1 MAQDLVTNIRLDD
14 KQFRSIIEK
23 VKSEVGDTSSQF
35 TAASGNI
42 KKELKSIQGEL
53 ANMLLN
59 GVDPSTQKFQ
69 ELAAR
74 AGSIKDAMGDARSV
88 VSDFSNDVRGLA
100 GVTNL
105 ATTGISVF
113 QTFAGSLA
121 MFGVE
126 SDQAQETLQ
135 KLAGAMSLLSG
146 ITQLQNTFMDQST
159 ATYRAYHALLR
170 LVGVEQS
177 NNSATVTANTVA
189 VKANEVGREA
199 NSTALQA
206 STGAIQ
212 GNTGAL
218 TASTTSTVANTT
230 ATTASATATTGL
242 SVAQKVA
249 AVSSKALKIALA
261 SIGIGLVI
269 SLVASLVAHWEDIVG
284 WFKRTFPELNKLGG
298 AFNKLKQV
306 VYGVG
311 NAVLQYIVTP
321 FRIAGSVIKDLING
335 NYEGLVQNAMNAWK
349 KGADFAKNYQVGAS
363 REAAN
368 QKVKAAE
375 EANKKI
381 LADEEG
387 TYKRQTARYGQSAKR
402 DIKYYSNKLKHL
414 KKGTKEY
421 EQAELALLSA
431 QHQREEEKKAAGR
444 KAAAART
451 KASKKAAADAAK
463 LAKKQ
468 AADAKKAAEEA
479 KRKAEKVADDQ
490 KTVKQTLETE
500 TVTNNK
506 GSRKAEEEQLRSA
519 YESDKSNNVINT
531 QAALNNQLKIIGDY
545 YTKVES
551 FRQADYADAVAAE
564 SKKYD
569 ALLEKAHGN
578 KELITQ
584 IEEQKQAALANLQA
598 EYNNKYN
605 ELLDQRAKD
614 EKEASDKLLQP
625 YIDKAEQLGQA
636 LGRSLNLKGLDFSA
650 LTTLTG
656 ELQKSVDSLKELQ
669 KVKDSLSGFESS
681 GINQM
686 ISDVIKLKDVL
697 GSDQADAAQ
706 KLGASLA
713 FVGETMQQLGAQSE
727 AAKAGMVLAAI
738 GQIILGFSTASA
750 QAAEQGPWVWIAA
763 TIAGLAVMTST
774 IAQLQSFSQGGI
786 FQGSSTVGDHNLARV
801 NAGEMILTKTQQGNL
816 FRILDNNTAG
826 LGGGVGVSSVRIK
839 GSDLYLALSNYSKV
853 QSKTGRH
860 IL

>member
-218 TASTTSTVANTT
+218 TASTTTTVANTT

-269 SLVASLVAHWEDIVG
+269 SLVASLVAHWEEIVG

-311 NAVLQYIVTP
+311 NALLQYIVTP
-321 FRIAGSVIKDLING
+321 FRIAASVIKDLING
-335 NYEGLVQNAMNAWK
+335 NYEGLVQNAVNAWK

-381 LADEEG
+381 LAAEED
-387 TYKRQTARYGQSAKR
+387 TYKKQTARYGQSAKR
-402 DIKYYSNKLKHL
+402 DIKYYSNKLKLL

-421 EQAELALLSA
+421 EEAELALMSA
-431 QHQREEEKKAAGR
+431 QHRQDEERAAAGR
-444 KAAAART
+444 KSAAART
-451 KASKKAAADAAK
+451 KASKKAAAEAAK

-468 AADAKKAAEEA
+468 AADAKKAAEKA
-479 KRKAEKVADDQ
+479 KREQEKIADDQ

-506 GSRKAEEEQLRSA
+506 GSRKVEEDQLKSA
-519 YESDKSNNVINT
+519 YNSDKGNEINT
-531 QAALNNQLKIIGDY
+531 QAALDNQYKIIGNY
-545 YTKVES
+545 YEGLEK
-551 FRQADYADAVAAE
+551 FRQKDYADAVAAE
-564 SKKYD
+564 TKKYD
-569 ALLEKAHGN
+569 ALTEKAHGN

-584 IEEQKQAALANLQA
+584 IEEQKQAALANIQA

-605 ELLDQRAKD
+605 ELQDQRAKD

-650 LTTLTG
+650 LKTLTG
-656 ELQKSVDSLKELQ
+656 ELQKSVDSMKELQ

-786 FQGSSTVGDHNLARV
+786 YQGSSTVGDHNLARV

-816 FRILDNNTAG
+816 FRMLDNNTAG

>member
-14 KQFRSIIEK
+14 KQFKSIIEK

-170 LVGVEQS
+170 LIGVEQS
-177 NNSATVTANTVA
+177 NNTATTTANTVA

-199 NSTALQA
+199 NSAALQA

-284 WFKRTFPELNKLGG
+284 WFKRTFPELNQLGG

-311 NAVLQYIVTP
+311 NAVLQFIVTP

-381 LADEEG
+381 LASEES
-387 TYKRQTARYGQSAKR
+387 TYKKQTARYGQSAKR
-402 DIKYYSNKLKHL
+402 DIKYYSNRLKHL

-421 EQAELALLSA
+421 EEAELALMSA
-431 QHQREEEKKAAGR
+431 QHRQDEER
-444 KAAAART
+444 AAART
-451 KASKKAAADAAK
+451 NASKKAAAEAAK

-468 AADAKKAAEEA
+468 AADAKKAAEKA
-479 KRKAEKVADDQ
+479 KREQEKIADDQ

-506 GSRKAEEEQLRSA
+506 GSRKVEEDQLKSA
-519 YESDKSNNVINT
+519 YNSDKGNEINT
-531 QAALNNQLKIIGDY
+531 QAALDNQYKIIGNY
-545 YTKVES
+545 YEGLEK
-551 FRQADYADAVAAE
+551 FRQKDYADAVAAE
-564 SKKYD
+564 TKKYD
-569 ALLEKAHGN
+569 TLLEKAHGN

-584 IEEQKQAALANLQA
+584 IEEQKQAALANIQA

-605 ELLDQRAKD
+605 ELQDQRAKD

-650 LTTLTG
+650 LKTLTG
-656 ELQKSVDSLKELQ
+656 ELQKSVDSMKELQ

-713 FVGETMQQLGAQSE
+713 FVGESMQQLGAQSE

-763 TIAGLAVMTST
+763 TLSGLVVLTST

-786 FQGSSTVGDHNLARV
+786 YQGSSTVGDHNLARV

-816 FRILDNNTAG
+816 FRMLDNNTAG
-826 LGGGVGVSSVRIK
+826 LGGGVGVSSVRVK
-839 GSDLYLALSNYSKV
+839 GSDIYLALSNYSKV

>member
-1 MAQDLVTNIRLDD
+1 MAQDLVTRIRLDD
-14 KQFRSIIEK
+14 KQFKSIIDK
-23 VKSEVGDTSSQF
+23 VKNEVGNTSSQF

-42 KKELKSIQGEL
+42 KKELKGIQGEL

-74 AGSIKDAMGDARSV
+74 AGSIKDAMGDAKAV
-88 VSDFSNDVRGLA
+88 VGQFANDTRGLTAALDVA
-100 GVTNL
+100 G
-105 ATTGISVF
+105 TGIGIF
-113 QTFAGSLA
+113 QTVAGSMA

-126 SDQAQETLQ
+126 SEEAQQTLK
-135 KLAGAMSLLSG
+135 KLAGAMSALNV
-146 ITQLQNTFMDQST
+146 ITLLQNTFLDQSSG
-159 ATYRAYHALLR
+159 TYRAYHALLR

-177 NNSATVTANTVA
+177 NNTATITTNTAA
-189 VKANEVGREA
+189 VKANEVSKET
-199 NSTALQA
+199 NSTAIQA

-335 NYEGLVQNAMNAWK
+335 NYEGLVQNAVNAWK

-363 REAAN
+363 REAAS

-381 LADEEG
+381 LAADEEA
-387 TYKRQTARYGQSAKR
+387 YKRQTARYGQSTKR
-402 DIKYYSNKLKHL
+402 DIAYYTNRLKLA

-421 EQAELALLSA
+421 EEAELALLSA
-431 QHQREEEKKAAGR
+431 QHRRDEERAAAGR

-468 AADAKKAAEEA
+468 AADAKKAAEKA
-479 KRKAEKVADDQ
+479 KREQEKVADDQ

-506 GSRKAEEEQLRSA
+506 GSRKVEEDQLKSA
-519 YESDKSNNVINT
+519 YSSDKNNEINT
-531 QAALNNQLKIIGDY
+531 QAALDNQYKIIGNY
-545 YTKVES
+545 YEGLEK
-551 FRQADYADAVAAE
+551 FRQKDYADAVAAE
-564 SKKYD
+564 TKKYD
-569 ALLEKAHGN
+569 ALIEKAHGN

-584 IEEQKQAALANLQA
+584 IEEQKQAALANIQA

-605 ELLDQRAKD
+605 ELQDQRAKD

-625 YIDKAEQLGQA
+625 YIDKAEQLEQA

-650 LTTLTG
+650 LKTLTG
-656 ELQKSVDSLKELQ
+656 ELQKSVDSMKELQ

-686 ISDVIKLKDVL
+686 ISDVVKLKDIL

-786 FQGSSTVGDHNLARV
+786 YQGSSTVGDHNLARV

-816 FRILDNNTAG
+816 FRMLDNNTAG

>member
-199 NSTALQA
+199 NSTAIQT

-269 SLVASLVAHWEDIVG
+269 SLVASLVAHWEEIVG

-335 NYEGLVQNAMNAWK
+335 NYEGLVQNAVNAWK
-349 KGADFAKNYQVGAS
+349 KGAEFAKNYQVGAS

-381 LADEEG
+381 LASEES
-387 TYKRQTARYGQSAKR
+387 TYKKQTARYGQSAKR
-402 DIKYYSNKLKHL
+402 DIKYYSNRLKHL

-421 EQAELALLSA
+421 EEAELALMSA
-431 QHQREEEKKAAGR
+431 QHQREEENKAAGR
-444 KAAAART
+444 KAAAERT
-451 KASKKAAADAAK
+451 KASKKAAADGAK

-468 AADAKKAAEEA
+468 AAEAKKAAEKA
-479 KRKAEKVADDQ
+479 KREQEKIADDQ

-506 GSRKAEEEQLRSA
+506 GSRKIEEDQLKSA
-519 YESDKSNNVINT
+519 YSSDKNNEINT
-531 QAALNNQLKIIGDY
+531 QAALDNQYKIIGNY
-545 YTKVES
+545 YEGLEK
-551 FRQADYADAVAAE
+551 FRQKDYADAVAAE
-564 SKKYD
+564 TKKYD
-569 ALLEKAHGN
+569 ALTEKAHGN

-605 ELLDQRAKD
+605 ELQDQRAKD
-614 EKEASDKLLQP
+614 EREASDKLLQP

-650 LTTLTG
+650 LKTLTG
-656 ELQKSVDSLKELQ
+656 ELQKSVDSMKELQ

-750 QAAEQGPWVWIAA
+750 QAAEQGPWAWIAA
-763 TIAGLAVMTST
+763 TISGLAVMAST

-786 FQGSSTVGDHNLARV
+786 YQGSSTVGDHNLARV

-816 FRILDNNTAG
+816 FRMLDNNTAG
-826 LGGGVGVSSVRIK
+826 LGGGVGVSSVRVK

>member
-14 KQFRSIIEK
+14 KQFKSIIEK

-170 LVGVEQS
+170 IVGVEQS

-242 SVAQKVA
+242 SLAQKVA

-269 SLVASLVAHWEDIVG
+269 SLVASLVAHWEEIVG
-284 WFKRTFPELNKLGG
+284 WFKRTFPELNKLGS

-321 FRIAGSVIKDLING
+321 FRIAASVIKDLING

-381 LADEEG
+381 LAAEEN
-387 TYKRQTARYGQSAKR
+387 TYKKQTARYGQSAKR

-421 EQAELALLSA
+421 EEAELALMSA
-431 QHQREEEKKAAGR
+431 QHRQDEERAAE
-444 KAAAART
+444 RT
-451 KASKKAAADAAK
+451 KAGKKAAAEAAK
-463 LAKKQ
+463 LAKRQ
-468 AADAKKAAEEA
+468 AAEAKKAAEKA
-479 KRKAEKVADDQ
+479 KRELEKIADDQ

-506 GSRKAEEEQLRSA
+506 GSRKVEEDQLKSA
-519 YESDKSNNVINT
+519 YESDKGNEINT
-531 QAALNNQLKIIGDY
+531 QAALDNQYKIIGNY
-545 YTKVES
+545 YEGLEK
-551 FRQADYADAVAAE
+551 FRQKDYADAVAAE
-564 SKKYD
+564 TKKYD
-569 ALLEKAHGN
+569 ALTEKAHGN

-584 IEEQKQAALANLQA
+584 IEEQKQAALANIQA

-650 LTTLTG
+650 LKTLTG
-656 ELQKSVDSLKELQ
+656 ELQKSVDSMKELQ

-786 FQGSSTVGDHNLARV
+786 YQGSSTVGDHNLARV

-816 FRILDNNTAG
+816 FRMLDNNTAG

>member
-170 LVGVEQS
+170 LIGVEQS
-177 NNSATVTANTVA
+177 NNTATTTANTVA

-199 NSTALQA
+199 NSAALQA

-363 REAAN
+363 REAAS

-381 LADEEG
+381 LAADEEA
-387 TYKRQTARYGQSAKR
+387 YKRQTARYGQSTKR
-402 DIKYYSNKLKHL
+402 DIAYYTNRLKLA

-421 EQAELALLSA
+421 EEAELALLSA

-444 KAAAART
+444 KAAAERT
-451 KASKKAAADAAK
+451 KASKKAAAEAAK

-468 AADAKKAAEEA
+468 AADAKKAAEKA
-479 KRKAEKVADDQ
+479 KREQEKIADDQ

-506 GSRKAEEEQLRSA
+506 GSRKIEEDQLKSA
-519 YESDKSNNVINT
+519 YSSDKNNEINT
-531 QAALNNQLKIIGDY
+531 QAALDNQYKIIGNY
-545 YTKVES
+545 YEGLEK
-551 FRQADYADAVAAE
+551 FRQKDYADAVAAE
-564 SKKYD
+564 TKKYD
-569 ALLEKAHGN
+569 ALIEKAHGN

-584 IEEQKQAALANLQA
+584 IEEQKQAALANIQA

-656 ELQKSVDSLKELQ
+656 ELQKSVDSMKELQ

-713 FVGETMQQLGAQSE
+713 FVGESMQQLGAQSE

-786 FQGSSTVGDHNLARV
+786 YQGSSTVGDHNLARV

-816 FRILDNNTAG
+816 FRMLDNNTAG
-826 LGGGVGVSSVRIK
+826 LGGGVGVSSVRVK
-839 GSDLYLALSNYSKV
+839 GSDIYLALSNYSKV

>member
-59 GVDPSTQKFQ
+59 GVDPSTQRFQ

-121 MFGVE
+121 MFGIE

-159 ATYRAYHALLR
+159 ATYRAYHSLLR

-177 NNSATVTANTVA
+177 NNSATTTANTVA

-199 NSTALQA
+199 NSAALQA
-206 STGAIQ
+206 STGALQ

-284 WFKRTFPELNKLGG
+284 WFKRTFPELNQLGG

-311 NAVLQYIVTP
+311 NAVLQFIITP

-375 EANKKI
+375 GANKKI
-381 LADEEG
+381 LASEES
-387 TYKRQTARYGQSAKR
+387 TYKKLTARYGQSSNR
-402 DIKYYSNKLKHL
+402 DIKYYSNRLKHL

-421 EQAELALLSA
+421 EEAELALMSA
-431 QHQREEEKKAAGR
+431 QHRQDEERAAAGR
-444 KAAAART
+444 KSAAART
-451 KASKKAAADAAK
+451 KASKKTAAGAAK

-468 AADAKKAAEEA
+468 AAETKKAAEKA
-479 KRKAEKVADDQ
+479 KREQEKIADDQ

-506 GSRKAEEEQLRSA
+506 GSRKIEEDQLKSA
-519 YESDKSNNVINT
+519 YSSDKNNEINT
-531 QAALNNQLKIIGDY
+531 QAALDNQYKIIGNY
-545 YTKVES
+545 YEGLEK
-551 FRQADYADAVAAE
+551 FRQKDYADAVAAE
-564 SKKYD
+564 TKKYD
-569 ALLEKAHGN
+569 TLLEKAHGN

-584 IEEQKQAALANLQA
+584 IEEQKQAALANIQA

-605 ELLDQRAKD
+605 ELQDQRAKD
-614 EKEASDKLLQP
+614 EKEVSDKLLQP
-625 YIDKAEQLGQA
+625 YIDNAEQLGQA

-650 LTTLTG
+650 LKTLTG
-656 ELQKSVDSLKELQ
+656 ELQKSVDSMKELQ

-727 AAKAGMVLAAI
+727 VAKAGLILQAI
-738 GQIILGFSTASA
+738 GQIVLGFATAST
-750 QAAEQGPWVWIAA
+750 QDSKLGVWGWIAA
-763 TIAGLAVMTST
+763 ITAGTATMLATIS
-774 IAQLQSFSQGGI
+774 QLQSFSQGGI
-786 FQGSSTVGDHNLARV
+786 FQSNSTVGDKNLAAV
-801 NAGEMILTKTQQGNL
+801 NGGEMILTRVQQANL
-816 FRILDNNTAG
+816 FRLLDNNTAG
-826 LGGGVGVSSVRIK
+826 LGGGVGVSSVRVK

>member
-14 KQFRSIIEK
+14 KQFKSIIEK

-335 NYEGLVQNAMNAWK
+335 NYEGLVQNAVNAWK
-349 KGADFAKNYQVGAS
+349 KGTDFAKNYQVGAS

-381 LADEEG
+381 LASEES
-387 TYKRQTARYGQSAKR
+387 TYKKQTARYGQSAKR
-402 DIKYYSNKLKHL
+402 DIKYYSNRLKHL

-421 EQAELALLSA
+421 EEAELALMSA

-444 KAAAART
+444 KAAAERT

-468 AADAKKAAEEA
+468 AADAKKAAEKA
-479 KRKAEKVADDQ
+479 KREQEKIADDQ

-506 GSRKAEEEQLRSA
+506 GSRKIEEDQLKSA
-519 YESDKSNNVINT
+519 YSSDKNNEINT
-531 QAALNNQLKIIGDY
+531 QAALDNQYKIIGNY
-545 YTKVES
+545 YEGLEK
-551 FRQADYADAVAAE
+551 FRQKDYADAVAADT
-564 SKKYD
+564 KKYD
-569 ALLEKAHGN
+569 TLLEKAHGN

-584 IEEQKQAALANLQA
+584 IEEQKQAALANIQA

-605 ELLDQRAKD
+605 ELQDQRAKD

-656 ELQKSVDSLKELQ
+656 ELQKSVDSMKELQ

-786 FQGSSTVGDHNLARV
+786 YQGSSTVGDHNLARV

-816 FRILDNNTAG
+816 FRMLDNNTAG

>member
-14 KQFRSIIEK
+14 KQFKSIIEK

-218 TASTTSTVANTT
+218 TASTTTTVANTT

-242 SVAQKVA
+242 SLAQKVA

-269 SLVASLVAHWEDIVG
+269 SLVASLVAHWEEIVG

-349 KGADFAKNYQVGAS
+349 KGTDFAKNYQVGAS

-381 LADEEG
+381 LASEES
-387 TYKRQTARYGQSAKR
+387 THKKLTARYGQSSNR
-402 DIKYYSNKLKHL
+402 DIKYYSNRLKHL

-421 EQAELALLSA
+421 EEAELALMSA
-431 QHQREEEKKAAGR
+431 QHRQDEERAAAGR
-444 KAAAART
+444 KSAAART
-451 KASKKAAADAAK
+451 KASKKTAAGAAK

-468 AADAKKAAEEA
+468 AAETKKAAEKA
-479 KRKAEKVADDQ
+479 KREQEKIADDQ

-506 GSRKAEEEQLRSA
+506 GSRKIEEDQLKSA
-519 YESDKSNNVINT
+519 YSSDKNNEINT
-531 QAALNNQLKIIGDY
+531 QAALDNQYKIIGNY
-545 YTKVES
+545 YEGLEK
-551 FRQADYADAVAAE
+551 FRQKDYADAVAAE
-564 SKKYD
+564 TKKYD
-569 ALLEKAHGN
+569 ALTEKAHGN

-584 IEEQKQAALANLQA
+584 IEEQKQAALANIQA

-605 ELLDQRAKD
+605 ELQDQRAKD

-650 LTTLTG
+650 LKTLTG
-656 ELQKSVDSLKELQ
+656 ELQKSVDSMKELQ

-750 QAAEQGPWVWIAA
+750 QASSQGPWVWIAA

-786 FQGSSTVGDHNLARV
+786 YQGSSTVGDHNLARV

-816 FRILDNNTAG
+816 FRMLDNNTAG

>member
-14 KQFRSIIEK
+14 KQFKSIIDK

-199 NSTALQA
+199 NSAALQA

-284 WFKRTFPELNKLGG
+284 WFKRTFPELNQLGG

-311 NAVLQYIVTP
+311 NAVLQFIVTP

-381 LADEEG
+381 LASEES
-387 TYKRQTARYGQSAKR
+387 TYKKQTARYGQSAKR

-421 EQAELALLSA
+421 EEAELALMSA
-431 QHQREEEKKAAGR
+431 QHRQDEERAAAGR
-444 KAAAART
+444 KAAAERT
-451 KASKKAAADAAK
+451 KASKKAAADGAK

-468 AADAKKAAEEA
+468 AAEAKKAAEKA
-479 KRKAEKVADDQ
+479 KREQEKIASDQ

-500 TVTNNK
+500 TISNNK
-506 GSRKAEEEQLRSA
+506 GSRKVEEDQLKSA
-519 YESDKSNNVINT
+519 YNSDKGNEINT
-531 QAALNNQLKIIGDY
+531 QAALDNQYKIIGNY
-545 YTKVES
+545 YEGLEK
-551 FRQADYADAVAAE
+551 FRQKDYADAVAAE
-564 SKKYD
+564 TKKYD
-569 ALLEKAHGN
+569 ALIEKAHGN

-584 IEEQKQAALANLQA
+584 IEEQKQAALANIQA

-650 LTTLTG
+650 LKTLTG
-656 ELQKSVDSLKELQ
+656 ELQKSVDSMKELQ

-786 FQGSSTVGDHNLARV
+786 YQGSSTVGDHNLARV

-816 FRILDNNTAG
+816 FRMLDNNTAG

>member
-14 KQFRSIIEK
+14 KQFKSIIEK

-100 GVTNL
+100 GVTNI

-177 NNSATVTANTVA
+177 NNSATTTANTVA

-335 NYEGLVQNAMNAWK
+335 NYEGLVQNAVNAWK

-381 LADEEG
+381 LADEES
-387 TYKRQTARYGQSAKR
+387 TYKKQTARYGQSAKR

-421 EQAELALLSA
+421 EEAELALMSA

-444 KAAAART
+444 KAAAERT
-451 KASKKAAADAAK
+451 KAGKKAAADAAK

-468 AADAKKAAEEA
+468 AADAKKAAEKA
-479 KRKAEKVADDQ
+479 KREQEKIADDQ

-506 GSRKAEEEQLRSA
+506 GSRKVEEDQLKSA
-519 YESDKSNNVINT
+519 YSSDKSNEINT
-531 QAALNNQLKIIGDY
+531 QAALDNQYKIIGNY
-545 YTKVES
+545 YEGLEK
-551 FRQADYADAVAAE
+551 FRQKDYADAVAAE
-564 SKKYD
+564 TKKYD

-584 IEEQKQAALANLQA
+584 IEKQKQAALANIQA

-605 ELLDQRAKD
+605 ELQDQRAKD

-650 LTTLTG
+650 LKTLTG
-656 ELQKSVDSLKELQ
+656 ELQKSVDSMKELQ

-713 FVGETMQQLGAQSE
+713 FVGESMQQLGAQSE

-738 GQIILGFSTASA
+738 GQMILGFSTASA

-786 FQGSSTVGDHNLARV
+786 YQGSSTVGDHNLARV
-801 NAGEMILTKTQQGNL
+801 NAGELILTKTQQGNL
-816 FRILDNNTAG
+816 FRMLDNNTAG

>member
-177 NNSATVTANTVA
+177 NNSATTTANTVA

-284 WFKRTFPELNKLGG
+284 WFKRTFPELNQLGG

-311 NAVLQYIVTP
+311 NAVLQFIVTP

-335 NYEGLVQNAMNAWK
+335 NYEGLVQNAVNAWK
-349 KGADFAKNYQVGAS
+349 KGTDFAKNYQVGAS

-381 LADEEG
+381 LASEES

-421 EQAELALLSA
+421 EEAELALMSA

-444 KAAAART
+444 KAAAERT
-451 KASKKAAADAAK
+451 KAGKKAAADAAK

-468 AADAKKAAEEA
+468 AAEAKKAAEKA
-479 KRKAEKVADDQ
+479 KREQEKIADDQ

-506 GSRKAEEEQLRSA
+506 GSRKVEEDQLKSA
-519 YESDKSNNVINT
+519 YSSDKNNEINT
-531 QAALNNQLKIIGDY
+531 QAALDNQYKIIGNY
-545 YTKVES
+545 YEGLEK
-551 FRQADYADAVAAE
+551 FRQKDYADAVAAE
-564 SKKYD
+564 TKKYD
-569 ALLEKAHGN
+569 ALTEKAHGN

-584 IEEQKQAALANLQA
+584 IEEQKQAALANIQA

-605 ELLDQRAKD
+605 ELQDQRAKD

-650 LTTLTG
+650 LKTLTG
-656 ELQKSVDSLKELQ
+656 ELQKSVDSMKELQ

-727 AAKAGMVLAAI
+727 VAKAGLILQAI
-738 GQIILGFSTASA
+738 GQIVLGFATAST
-750 QAAEQGPWVWIAA
+750 QDSKLGIWGWIAA
-763 TIAGLAVMTST
+763 ITVGTATMLATIS
-774 IAQLQSFSQGGI
+774 QLQSFSQGGI
-786 FQGSSTVGDHNLARV
+786 FQSNSTVGDKNLAAV
-801 NAGEMILTKTQQGNL
+801 NGGEMILTRVQQANL
-816 FRILDNNTAG
+816 FRLLDNNTAG
-826 LGGGVGVSSVRIK
+826 LGGGVGVSSVRVK

>member
-14 KQFRSIIEK
+14 KQFKSIIEK

-199 NSTALQA
+199 NSAALQA

-381 LADEEG
+381 LADEES

-421 EQAELALLSA
+421 EEAELALMSA

-444 KAAAART
+444 KAAAERT
-451 KASKKAAADAAK
+451 KAGKKAAADAAK

-468 AADAKKAAEEA
+468 AAEAKKAAEKA
-479 KRKAEKVADDQ
+479 KREQEKIADDQ

-506 GSRKAEEEQLRSA
+506 GSRKVEEDQLKSA
-519 YESDKSNNVINT
+519 YSSDKNNEINT
-531 QAALNNQLKIIGDY
+531 QAALDNQYKIIGNY
-545 YTKVES
+545 YEGLEK
-551 FRQADYADAVAAE
+551 FRQKDYADAVAAE
-564 SKKYD
+564 TKKYD
-569 ALLEKAHGN
+569 ALTEKAHGN

-584 IEEQKQAALANLQA
+584 IEEQKQAALANIQA

-605 ELLDQRAKD
+605 ELQDQRAKD

-650 LTTLTG
+650 LKTLTG
-656 ELQKSVDSLKELQ
+656 ELQKSVDSMKELQ

-786 FQGSSTVGDHNLARV
+786 VGGSSFTGDSQICRV
-801 NAGEMILTKTQQGNL
+801 NSGEFVMTKTQQGNL
-816 FRILDNNTAG
+816 FRLLDNNTAG

>member
-1 MAQDLVTNIRLDD
+1 MAQDLVSRIRLDD
-14 KQFRSIIEK
+14 KQFKSIIDK

-218 TASTTSTVANTT
+218 TASTTTTVANTT

-242 SVAQKVA
+242 SLAQKVA

-269 SLVASLVAHWEDIVG
+269 SLVASLVAHWEEIVG

-321 FRIAGSVIKDLING
+321 FRIAASVIKDLING
-335 NYEGLVQNAMNAWK
+335 NYEGLVQNAVNAWK

-381 LADEEG
+381 LAAEED
-387 TYKRQTARYGQSAKR
+387 TYKKLTARYGQSANR

-421 EQAELALLSA
+421 EEAELALMSA
-431 QHQREEEKKAAGR
+431 QHRQDEERAAAGR
-444 KAAAART
+444 KSAAERTKAGKKAAAERT
-451 KASKKAAADAAK
+451 KASKKAA
-463 LAKKQ
+463 
-468 AADAKKAAEEA
+468 EEA
-479 KRKAEKVADDQ
+479 KREQEKIADDQ

-506 GSRKAEEEQLRSA
+506 GSRKIEEDQLKSA
-519 YESDKSNNVINT
+519 YSSDKNNEINT
-531 QAALNNQLKIIGDY
+531 QAALDNQYKIIGNY
-545 YTKVES
+545 YEGLEK
-551 FRQADYADAVAAE
+551 FRQKDYADAVAAE
-564 SKKYD
+564 TKKYD
-569 ALLEKAHGN
+569 TLLEKAHGN

-584 IEEQKQAALANLQA
+584 IEEQKQAALANIQA

-605 ELLDQRAKD
+605 ELQDQRAKD
-614 EKEASDKLLQP
+614 KKEASDKLLQP

-656 ELQKSVDSLKELQ
+656 ELQKSVDSMKELQ

-738 GQIILGFSTASA
+738 GQMILGFSTASA

-816 FRILDNNTAG
+816 FRMLDSNTAG

>member
-159 ATYRAYHALLR
+159 ATYRAWHALLR

-242 SVAQKVA
+242 SLAQKVA

-311 NAVLQYIVTP
+311 NAVLQFIITP

-335 NYEGLVQNAMNAWK
+335 NFEGLVQNAVNAWK
-349 KGADFAKNYQVGAS
+349 KGTDFAKNYQVGAS

-381 LADEEG
+381 LASEES
-387 TYKRQTARYGQSAKR
+387 TYKKQTARYGQSAKR

-421 EQAELALLSA
+421 EEAELALMSA
-431 QHQREEEKKAAGR
+431 QHRQDEERAAAGR
-444 KAAAART
+444 KAAAEKT
-451 KASKKAAADAAK
+451 KAGKTAAAEAAK

-468 AADAKKAAEEA
+468 AADAKKAAEKA
-479 KRKAEKVADDQ
+479 KREQEKIAGDQ

-506 GSRKAEEEQLRSA
+506 GSRKVEEDQLKSA
-519 YESDKSNNVINT
+519 YSSDKGNEINT
-531 QAALNNQLKIIGDY
+531 QAALDNQYKIIGNY
-545 YTKVES
+545 YEGLEK
-551 FRQADYADAVAAE
+551 FRQKDYADAVAAE
-564 SKKYD
+564 TKKYD

-584 IEEQKQAALANLQA
+584 IEEQKQAALSNIQA

-625 YIDKAEQLGQA
+625 YIDKAEQLGQV

-650 LTTLTG
+650 LTTLTE
-656 ELQKSVDSLKELQ
+656 ELQKSVDSMKELQ

-681 GINQM
+681 SINQM
-686 ISDVIKLKDVL
+686 ISDVIKLKEL
-697 GSDQADAAQ
+697 LSSDQASAAQ
-706 KLGASLA
+706 KLGASLV
-713 FVGETMQQLGAQSE
+713 FVGESMQQLGAKSE

-738 GQIILGFSTASA
+738 GQIILGFSSA
-750 QAAEQGPWVWIAA
+750 TTQAAGQGPWVWIAA

-786 FQGSSTVGDHNLARV
+786 YQGSSTVGDHNLARV

-816 FRILDNNTAG
+816 FRMLDNNTAG

>member
-146 ITQLQNTFMDQST
+146 ITMLQNTFMDQST

-177 NNSATVTANTVA
+177 NNSATTTANTVA

-199 NSTALQA
+199 NSTALQE

-363 REAAN
+363 REAAS

-381 LADEEG
+381 LAADEE
-387 TYKRQTARYGQSAKR
+387 TYKKQTARYGQSAKR

-421 EQAELALLSA
+421 EEAELALMSA
-431 QHQREEEKKAAGR
+431 QHRQDEERAAAGR
-444 KAAAART
+444 KSAAERT

-468 AADAKKAAEEA
+468 AAEAKKAAEKA
-479 KRKAEKVADDQ
+479 KREQEKIADDQ

-506 GSRKAEEEQLRSA
+506 GSRKIEEDQLKSA
-519 YESDKSNNVINT
+519 YSSDKGNEINT
-531 QAALNNQLKIIGDY
+531 QAALDNQYKIIGNY
-545 YTKVES
+545 YEGLEK
-551 FRQADYADAVAAE
+551 FRQKDYADAVAAE
-564 SKKYD
+564 TKKYD

-584 IEEQKQAALANLQA
+584 IEEQKQAALSNIQA

-625 YIDKAEQLGQA
+625 YIDKAEQLGQV

-650 LTTLTG
+650 IKTLTG
-656 ELQKSVDSLKELQ
+656 ELQKSVDSMKELQ

-786 FQGSSTVGDHNLARV
+786 YQGSSTVGDHNLARV

>member
-14 KQFRSIIEK
+14 KQFKSIIDK

-170 LVGVEQS
+170 IVGVEQS

-242 SVAQKVA
+242 SLAQKVA

-269 SLVASLVAHWEDIVG
+269 SLVASLVAHWEEIVG
-284 WFKRTFPELNKLGG
+284 WFKRTFPELNKLGS

-321 FRIAGSVIKDLING
+321 FRIAASVIKDLING

-381 LADEEG
+381 LASEES
-387 TYKRQTARYGQSAKR
+387 TYKKQTARYGQSAKR

-421 EQAELALLSA
+421 EEAELALMSA
-431 QHQREEEKKAAGR
+431 QHRQDEERAAAGR
-444 KAAAART
+444 KAAAERT
-451 KASKKAAADAAK
+451 KASKKAAADGAK

-468 AADAKKAAEEA
+468 AAEAKKAAEKA
-479 KRKAEKVADDQ
+479 KREQEKIASDQ

-500 TVTNNK
+500 TISNNK
-506 GSRKAEEEQLRSA
+506 GSRKVEEDQLKSA
-519 YESDKSNNVINT
+519 YNSDKGNEINT
-531 QAALNNQLKIIGDY
+531 QAALDNQYKIIGNY
-545 YTKVES
+545 YEGLEK
-551 FRQADYADAVAAE
+551 FRQKDYADAVAAE
-564 SKKYD
+564 TKKYD

-614 EKEASDKLLQP
+614 EKEVSDKLLQP

-650 LTTLTG
+650 LKTLTG
-656 ELQKSVDSLKELQ
+656 ELQKSVDSMKELQ

-713 FVGETMQQLGAQSE
+713 FVGESMQQLGAQSE

-786 FQGSSTVGDHNLARV
+786 YQGSSTVGDHNLARV

>member
-14 KQFRSIIEK
+14 KQFKSIIEK

-199 NSTALQA
+199 NSAALQA

-335 NYEGLVQNAMNAWK
+335 NYEGLVQNAVNAWK
-349 KGADFAKNYQVGAS
+349 KGTDFAKNYQVGAS

-381 LADEEG
+381 LASEES
-387 TYKRQTARYGQSAKR
+387 TYKKQTARYGQSAKR
-402 DIKYYSNKLKHL
+402 DIKYYSNRLKHL

-421 EQAELALLSA
+421 EEAELALMSA

-444 KAAAART
+444 KAAAERT
-451 KASKKAAADAAK
+451 KAGKKAAAEAAK

-468 AADAKKAAEEA
+468 AADAKKAAEKA
-479 KRKAEKVADDQ
+479 KREQEKIADDQ

-506 GSRKAEEEQLRSA
+506 GSRKVEEDQLKSA
-519 YESDKSNNVINT
+519 YSSDKNNEINT
-531 QAALNNQLKIIGDY
+531 QAALDNQYKIIGNY
-545 YTKVES
+545 YEGLEK
-551 FRQADYADAVAAE
+551 FRQKDYADAVAAE
-564 SKKYD
+564 TKKYN
-569 ALLEKAHGN
+569 ALIEKAHGN

-584 IEEQKQAALANLQA
+584 IEEQKQAALANIQA

-605 ELLDQRAKD
+605 ELQDQRAKD

-650 LTTLTG
+650 LKTLTG
-656 ELQKSVDSLKELQ
+656 ELQKSVDSMKELQ

-738 GQIILGFSTASA
+738 GQMILGFSTASA

-786 FQGSSTVGDHNLARV
+786 YQGSSTVGDHNLARV
-801 NAGEMILTKTQQGNL
+801 NAGEMILTKTQQSNL
-816 FRILDNNTAG
+816 FRMLDNNTAG

>member
-23 VKSEVGDTSSQF
+23 IKSEVCDTSSQF

-177 NNSATVTANTVA
+177 NNSATTTANTVA

-199 NSTALQA
+199 NSTAIQA

-269 SLVASLVAHWEDIVG
+269 SLVASLVAHWEEIVG

-335 NYEGLVQNAMNAWK
+335 NYEGLVQNAINAWK

-381 LADEEG
+381 LASEES
-387 TYKRQTARYGQSAKR
+387 TYKKQTARHGQSAKR
-402 DIKYYSNKLKHL
+402 NIKYYSNKLKHL

-421 EQAELALLSA
+421 EEAELALLSA
-431 QHQREEEKKAAGR
+431 QHQLEEEKKAAGR
-444 KAAAART
+444 KAAAERT
-451 KASKKAAADAAK
+451 KAGKKAAAERTKAG
-463 LAKKQ
+463 
-468 AADAKKAAEEA
+468 KKAAEKA
-479 KRKAEKVADDQ
+479 KREQEKIADDQ

-500 TVTNNK
+500 TTTNNK
-506 GSRKAEEEQLRSA
+506 GSRNIEEDQLKSA
-519 YESDKSNNVINT
+519 YSSDKNNEINT
-531 QAALNNQLKIIGDY
+531 QAALDNQYKIIGNY
-545 YTKVES
+545 YEGLEK
-551 FRQADYADAVAAE
+551 FRQKDYADAVAAE
-564 SKKYD
+564 TKKYD
-569 ALLEKAHGN
+569 ALTEKAHGN

-584 IEEQKQAALANLQA
+584 IEEQKQAALANIQA

-605 ELLDQRAKD
+605 ELQDQRTKD

-650 LTTLTG
+650 LTTLTV
-656 ELQKSVDSLKELQ
+656 ELQKSVDSMKELQ

-738 GQIILGFSTASA
+738 GQMILGFSTASA

-786 FQGSSTVGDHNLARV
+786 YQGSSTVGDHNLARV

-816 FRILDNNTAG
+816 FRMLDNNTAG

-839 GSDLYLALSNYSKV
+839 GSDLYLALSNYSKI

>member
-177 NNSATVTANTVA
+177 NNSATTTANTVA

-335 NYEGLVQNAMNAWK
+335 NYEGLVKNAVNAWK

-363 REAAN
+363 REAAS

-381 LADEEG
+381 LADEES
-387 TYKRQTARYGQSAKR
+387 TYKKQTARYGQSAKR
-402 DIKYYSNKLKHL
+402 DIKYYSNRLKHL

-421 EQAELALLSA
+421 EEAELALYSA
-431 QHQREEEKKAAGR
+431 QRQREEEKKAAGR
-444 KAAAART
+444 KAAAERT
-451 KASKKAAADAAK
+451 KAGKKAAADAAK

-468 AADAKKAAEEA
+468 AADAKKAAEKA
-479 KRKAEKVADDQ
+479 KREQEKVADDQ

-506 GSRKAEEEQLRSA
+506 GSRKVEEDQLKSA
-519 YESDKSNNVINT
+519 YSSDKNNEINT
-531 QAALNNQLKIIGDY
+531 QAALDNQYKIIGNY
-545 YTKVES
+545 YEGLEK
-551 FRQADYADAVAAE
+551 FRQKDYADAVAAE
-564 SKKYD
+564 TKKYD
-569 ALLEKAHGN
+569 ALIEKAHGN

-650 LTTLTG
+650 LKTLTG
-656 ELQKSVDSLKELQ
+656 ELQKSVDSMKELQ

-738 GQIILGFSTASA
+738 GQIILGFSTASS
-750 QAAEQGPWVWIAA
+750 QAASEGPWVWIAA

-786 FQGSSTVGDHNLARV
+786 YQGSSTVGDHNLARV

-816 FRILDNNTAG
+816 FRMLDNNTAG

>member
-242 SVAQKVA
+242 SLAQKVA

-284 WFKRTFPELNKLGG
+284 WFKRTFPELNKLVG

-311 NAVLQYIVTP
+311 NAVLQFIVTP

-381 LADEEG
+381 LASEES
-387 TYKRQTARYGQSAKR
+387 TYKKQTARYGQSAKR

-421 EQAELALLSA
+421 EEAELALMSA
-431 QHQREEEKKAAGR
+431 QHRQDEERAAAGR
-444 KAAAART
+444 KAAAERT
-451 KASKKAAADAAK
+451 KASKKAAADGAK

-468 AADAKKAAEEA
+468 AAEAKKAAEKA
-479 KRKAEKVADDQ
+479 KREQEKIADDQ

-500 TVTNNK
+500 TISNNK
-506 GSRKAEEEQLRSA
+506 GSRKVEEDQLKSA
-519 YESDKSNNVINT
+519 YNSDKGNEINT
-531 QAALNNQLKIIGDY
+531 QAALDNQYKIIGNY
-545 YTKVES
+545 YEGLEK
-551 FRQADYADAVAAE
+551 FRQKDYADAVAAE
-564 SKKYD
+564 TKKYD
-569 ALLEKAHGN
+569 TLLEKAHGN

-584 IEEQKQAALANLQA
+584 IEEQKQAALANIQA

-605 ELLDQRAKD
+605 ELQDQRAKD

-656 ELQKSVDSLKELQ
+656 ELQKSVDSMKELQ

-786 FQGSSTVGDHNLARV
+786 YQGSSTVGDHNLARV

-816 FRILDNNTAG
+816 FRMLDNNTAG

-853 QSKTGRH
+853 QGKTGRH

>member
-199 NSTALQA
+199 NSAAAEA

-284 WFKRTFPELNKLGG
+284 WFKRTFPELNQLGG

-311 NAVLQYIVTP
+311 NAVLQFIVTP

-381 LADEEG
+381 LASEES
-387 TYKRQTARYGQSAKR
+387 TYKKQTARYGQSAKR

-421 EQAELALLSA
+421 EEAELALMSA
-431 QHQREEEKKAAGR
+431 QHRQDEERAAAGR
-444 KAAAART
+444 KAAAERT
-451 KASKKAAADAAK
+451 KASKKAAADGAK

-468 AADAKKAAEEA
+468 AAEAKKAAEKA
-479 KRKAEKVADDQ
+479 KREQEKIADDQ

-500 TVTNNK
+500 TISNNK
-506 GSRKAEEEQLRSA
+506 GSRKVEEDQLKSA
-519 YESDKSNNVINT
+519 YNSDKGNEINT
-531 QAALNNQLKIIGDY
+531 QAALDNQYKIIGNY
-545 YTKVES
+545 YEGLEK
-551 FRQADYADAVAAE
+551 FRQKDYADAVAAE
-564 SKKYD
+564 TKKYN

-650 LTTLTG
+650 LKTLTG
-656 ELQKSVDSLKELQ
+656 ELQKSVDSMKELQ

-786 FQGSSTVGDHNLARV
+786 YQGSSTVGDHNLARV
-801 NAGEMILTKTQQGNL
+801 NAGEMILTKTQQSNL
-816 FRILDNNTAG
+816 FRMLDNNTAG
-826 LGGGVGVSSVRIK
+826 LGGGVGVSSVRVK

>member
-14 KQFRSIIEK
+14 KQFKSIIEK

-199 NSTALQA
+199 NSTALQ
-206 STGAIQ
+206 

-218 TASTTSTVANTT
+218 TASTTTTVANTT

-269 SLVASLVAHWEDIVG
+269 SLVASLVAHWEEIVG

-321 FRIAGSVIKDLING
+321 FRIAASVIKDLING
-335 NYEGLVQNAMNAWK
+335 NFEGLVQNAVNAWK
-349 KGADFAKNYQVGAS
+349 KGTDFAKNYQVGAS

-381 LADEEG
+381 LASEES
-387 TYKRQTARYGQSAKR
+387 TYKKQTARYGQSAKR

-421 EQAELALLSA
+421 EEAELALMSA
-431 QHQREEEKKAAGR
+431 QHRQDEERAAAGR
-444 KAAAART
+444 KAAAEKT
-451 KASKKAAADAAK
+451 KAGKTAAAEAAK

-468 AADAKKAAEEA
+468 AADAKKAAEKA
-479 KRKAEKVADDQ
+479 KREQEKIAGDQ

-506 GSRKAEEEQLRSA
+506 GSRKVEEDQLKSA
-519 YESDKSNNVINT
+519 YSSDKNNEINT
-531 QAALNNQLKIIGDY
+531 QAALDNQYKIIGNY
-545 YTKVES
+545 YEGLEK
-551 FRQADYADAVAAE
+551 FRQKDYADAVAAVT
-564 SKKYD
+564 KKYD
-569 ALLEKAHGN
+569 TLLEKAHGN

-584 IEEQKQAALANLQA
+584 IEEQKQAALANIQA

-605 ELLDQRAKD
+605 ELQDQRAKD

-625 YIDKAEQLGQA
+625 YIDNAEQLGQA

-656 ELQKSVDSLKELQ
+656 ELQKSVDSMKELQ

-786 FQGSSTVGDHNLARV
+786 VGGSSFTGDSQICRV
-801 NAGEMILTKTQQGNL
+801 NSGEFVMTKTQQGNL
-816 FRILDNNTAG
+816 FRLLDNNTAG

>member
-199 NSTALQA
+199 NSTAIQT

-269 SLVASLVAHWEDIVG
+269 SLVASLVAHWEEIVG

-321 FRIAGSVIKDLING
+321 FRIAASVIKDLING
-335 NYEGLVQNAMNAWK
+335 NYEGLVQNAVNAWK

-381 LADEEG
+381 LAAEED
-387 TYKRQTARYGQSAKR
+387 TYKKQTARYGQSDNR

-421 EQAELALLSA
+421 EEAELALMSA
-431 QHQREEEKKAAGR
+431 QHRQDEERAAAG
-444 KAAAART
+444 RT
-451 KASKKAAADAAK
+451 KASKKAAPPAAK

-468 AADAKKAAEEA
+468 AADPKKAAEKA
-479 KRKAEKVADDQ
+479 KREQEKIADDQ

-506 GSRKAEEEQLRSA
+506 GSRKIEEDQLKSA
-519 YESDKSNNVINT
+519 YSSDKNNEINT
-531 QAALNNQLKIIGDY
+531 QAALDNQYKIIGNY
-545 YTKVES
+545 NEGLEK
-551 FRQADYADAVAAE
+551 FRQKDYADAVAAE
-564 SKKYD
+564 TKKYD
-569 ALLEKAHGN
+569 TLLEKAHGN

-584 IEEQKQAALANLQA
+584 IEEQKQAALANIQA

-605 ELLDQRAKD
+605 ELQDQRAKD

-656 ELQKSVDSLKELQ
+656 ELQKSVDSMKELQ

-786 FQGSSTVGDHNLARV
+786 YQGSSTVGDHNLARV

-816 FRILDNNTAG
+816 FRMLDNNTAG

>member
-14 KQFRSIIEK
+14 KQFKSIIDK

-218 TASTTSTVANTT
+218 TASTTTTVANTT

-269 SLVASLVAHWEDIVG
+269 SLVASLVAHWEEIVG

-321 FRIAGSVIKDLING
+321 FRIAASVIKDLING
-335 NYEGLVQNAMNAWK
+335 NYEGLVQNAVNAWK

-381 LADEEG
+381 LAAEED
-387 TYKRQTARYGQSAKR
+387 TYKKQTARHGQSANR
-402 DIKYYSNKLKHL
+402 DIKYYTNRLKHL

-421 EQAELALLSA
+421 EEAELALMSA
-431 QHQREEEKKAAGR
+431 QHRQDEERAAAGR
-444 KAAAART
+444 KSAAAGRKSAAAGRKSAAERT
-451 KASKKAAADAAK
+451 KAG
-463 LAKKQ
+463 
-468 AADAKKAAEEA
+468 KKAAEEA
-479 KRKAEKVADDQ
+479 KRKQEKIADDQ

-500 TVTNNK
+500 TVNNNK
-506 GSRKAEEEQLRSA
+506 GSRKAEEDQLKSA
-519 YESDKSNNVINT
+519 YSSDKNNEINT
-531 QAALNNQLKIIGDY
+531 QAALDNQYKIIGNY
-545 YTKVES
+545 YEGLEK
-551 FRQADYADAVAAE
+551 FRQKDYADAVAAE
-564 SKKYD
+564 TKKYD
-569 ALLEKAHGN
+569 TLLEKAHGN

-584 IEEQKQAALANLQA
+584 IEEQKQAALANIQA

-605 ELLDQRAKD
+605 ELQDQRAKD

-656 ELQKSVDSLKELQ
+656 ELQKSVDSMKELQ

-786 FQGSSTVGDHNLARV
+786 YQGSSTVGDHNLARV
-801 NAGEMILTKTQQGNL
+801 NSGEMILTKTQQGNL
-816 FRILDNNTAG
+816 FRMLDNNTAG
-826 LGGGVGVSSVRIK
+826 LGGVGVSSVRIK

>member
-146 ITQLQNTFMDQST
+146 ITQLQKTSMDQST

-177 NNSATVTANTVA
+177 NNSATTTANTVA

-199 NSTALQA
+199 NSAALQA

-269 SLVASLVAHWEDIVG
+269 SLVASLVAHWEEIVG

-335 NYEGLVQNAMNAWK
+335 NYEGLVQNAVNAWK

-381 LADEEG
+381 LASEES
-387 TYKRQTARYGQSAKR
+387 TYKKQTARYGQSAKR
-402 DIKYYSNKLKHL
+402 DIKYNSNKLKHL

-421 EQAELALLSA
+421 EEAELALMSA
-431 QHQREEEKKAAGR
+431 QHQLDEEKKAAGR
-444 KAAAART
+444 KAAAEKTKASRKAAAEKT
-451 KASKKAAADAAK
+451 KASKKAAEK
-463 LAKKQ
+463 
-468 AADAKKAAEEA
+468 A
-479 KRKAEKVADDQ
+479 KREQEKIADDQ

-506 GSRKAEEEQLRSA
+506 GSRKVEEDQLKSA
-519 YESDKSNNVINT
+519 YSSDKNNEINT
-531 QAALNNQLKIIGDY
+531 QAALDNQYKIIGNY
-545 YTKVES
+545 YEGLEK
-551 FRQADYADAVAAE
+551 FRQKDYADAVAAE
-564 SKKYD
+564 TKKYD
-569 ALLEKAHGN
+569 ALIEKAHGN

-584 IEEQKQAALANLQA
+584 IEEQKQAALANIQA

-650 LTTLTG
+650 LKTLTE
-656 ELQKSVDSLKELQ
+656 ELQKSVDGMKELQ
-669 KVKDSLSGFESS
+669 KVKDSLGSFENS
-681 GINQM
+681 GITRMLEDAKALQQ
-686 ISDVIKLKDVL
+686 IL
-697 GSDQADAAQ
+697 GSSMASDGE
-706 KLGASLA
+706 KIGASMVFMSQA
-713 FVGETMQQLGAQSE
+713 IQQLGQDSA
-727 AAKAGMVLAAI
+727 AAKAGLVLQAI
-738 GQIILGFSTASA
+738 GQIILGFAQASA
-750 QAAEQGPWVWIAA
+750 QDSKLGVIGWVAAIAA
-763 TIAGLAVMTST
+763 GTAVMIST
-774 IAQLQSFSQGGI
+774 ISQLQSFSQGGI
-786 FQGSSTVGDHNLARV
+786 VGGSSFSGDSQIARV
-801 NAGEMILTKTQQGNL
+801 NAGEFILTKTQQGNL
-816 FRILDNNTAG
+816 FRMLDNNTAG
-826 LGGGVGVSSVRIK
+826 LGGGVGVSSVRVK

>member
-74 AGSIKDAMGDARSV
+74 AGSIKDAMGDAKAV
-88 VSDFSNDVRGLA
+88 VGQFANDTRGLTAALDVA
-100 GVTNL
+100 G
-105 ATTGISVF
+105 TGIGIF
-113 QTFAGSLA
+113 QTVAGSMA

-126 SDQAQETLQ
+126 SEEAQQTLT
-135 KLAGAMSLLSG
+135 KLAGAMSVLNG
-146 ITQLQNTFMDQST
+146 ITQLQNTFLDQSSG
-159 ATYRAYHALLR
+159 TYRAYHALLR

-177 NNSATVTANTVA
+177 NNTATITTNTVA
-189 VKANEVGREA
+189 VKANEVSRET
-199 NSTALQA
+199 NSTAIQA

-321 FRIAGSVIKDLING
+321 FRIAASVIKDLING
-335 NYEGLVQNAMNAWK
+335 NYEGLVQNAVNAWK

-363 REAAN
+363 REAAS

-381 LADEEG
+381 LAADEEA
-387 TYKRQTARYGQSAKR
+387 YKRQTARYGQSTKR
-402 DIKYYSNKLKHL
+402 DIAYYTNRLKLA

-421 EQAELALLSA
+421 EEAELALLSA
-431 QHQREEEKKAAGR
+431 QHRRDEERAAAGR

-468 AADAKKAAEEA
+468 AADAKKAAEKA
-479 KRKAEKVADDQ
+479 KREQEKVADDQ

-506 GSRKAEEEQLRSA
+506 GSRKVEEDQLKSA
-519 YESDKSNNVINT
+519 YSSDKNNEINT
-531 QAALNNQLKIIGDY
+531 QAALDNQYKIIGNY
-545 YTKVES
+545 YEGLEK
-551 FRQADYADAVAAE
+551 FRQKDYADAVAAE
-564 SKKYD
+564 TKKYD
-569 ALLEKAHGN
+569 TLLEKAHGN

-584 IEEQKQAALANLQA
+584 IEEQKQAALANIQA

-605 ELLDQRAKD
+605 ELQDQRAKD

-650 LTTLTG
+650 LKTLTG
-656 ELQKSVDSLKELQ
+656 ELQKSVDSMKELQ

-786 FQGSSTVGDHNLARV
+786 YQGSSTVGDHNLARV

-816 FRILDNNTAG
+816 FRMLDNNTAG

>member
-218 TASTTSTVANTT
+218 TASTTTTVANTT

-269 SLVASLVAHWEDIVG
+269 SLVASLVAHWEEIVG

-321 FRIAGSVIKDLING
+321 FRIAASVIKDLING
-335 NYEGLVQNAMNAWK
+335 NYEGLVQNAVNAWK

-381 LADEEG
+381 LAAEED
-387 TYKRQTARYGQSAKR
+387 TYKKQTARDGQSAKR
-402 DIKYYSNKLKHL
+402 DIKYYSNKLKLL

-421 EQAELALLSA
+421 EEAELALMSA
-431 QHQREEEKKAAGR
+431 QHRQDEERAAAGR
-444 KAAAART
+444 KSAAGKTKAGKTKAGKTAAAE
-451 KASKKAAADAAK
+451 ASS
-463 LAKKQ
+463 Q
-468 AADAKKAAEEA
+468 IMEA
-479 KRKAEKVADDQ
+479 KREQEKIAGDQ

-506 GSRKAEEEQLRSA
+506 GSRKVEEDQLKSA
-519 YESDKSNNVINT
+519 YSSDKNNEINT
-531 QAALNNQLKIIGDY
+531 QAALDNQYKIIGNY
-545 YTKVES
+545 YEGLEK
-551 FRQADYADAVAAE
+551 FRQKDYADAVAAE
-564 SKKYD
+564 TKKYD
-569 ALLEKAHGN
+569 ALTEKAHGN

-584 IEEQKQAALANLQA
+584 IEEQKQAALANIQA

-650 LTTLTG
+650 LKTLTG
-656 ELQKSVDSLKELQ
+656 ELQKSVDSMKELQ

-713 FVGETMQQLGAQSE
+713 FVGESMQQLGAQSE

-738 GQIILGFSTASA
+738 GQIILGFSTAST

-786 FQGSSTVGDHNLARV
+786 YQGSSTVGDHNLARV

-816 FRILDNNTAG
+816 FRMLDNNTAG
-826 LGGGVGVSSVRIK
+826 LGGGVGVSSVRVK

>member
-14 KQFRSIIEK
+14 KQFKSIIDK

-199 NSTALQA
+199 NSAALQT

-212 GNTGAL
+212 SNTGAL

-311 NAVLQYIVTP
+311 NAVLQYIITP

-335 NYEGLVQNAMNAWK
+335 NYEGLVQNAVNAWK

-381 LADEEG
+381 LASEES
-387 TYKRQTARYGQSAKR
+387 TYKKQTARYGQSAKR
-402 DIKYYSNKLKHL
+402 DIKYYSNRLKHL

-421 EQAELALLSA
+421 EEAELALMSA

-444 KAAAART
+444 KAAAERT
-451 KASKKAAADAAK
+451 KASKKAAADGAK

-468 AADAKKAAEEA
+468 AAEAKKAAEKA
-479 KRKAEKVADDQ
+479 KREQEKIADDQ

-500 TVTNNK
+500 TTTNNK
-506 GSRKAEEEQLRSA
+506 GSRKVEEDQLKSA
-519 YESDKSNNVINT
+519 YSSDKNNEINT
-531 QAALNNQLKIIGDY
+531 QAALDNQYKIIGNY
-545 YTKVES
+545 YEGLEK
-551 FRQADYADAVAAE
+551 FRQKDYADAVAAE
-564 SKKYD
+564 TKKYD
-569 ALLEKAHGN
+569 ALTEKAHGN

-584 IEEQKQAALANLQA
+584 IEEQKQAALANIQA
-598 EYNNKYN
+598 EYNNNYN
-605 ELLDQRAKD
+605 ELQDQRAKD

-656 ELQKSVDSLKELQ
+656 ELQKSVDSMKELQ

-786 FQGSSTVGDHNLARV
+786 YQGSSTVGDHNLARV

-816 FRILDNNTAG
+816 FRMLDNNTAG
-826 LGGGVGVSSVRIK
+826 LGGGVGVSSVRVK
-839 GSDLYLALSNYSKV
+839 GSDIYLALSNYSKV

>member
-14 KQFRSIIEK
+14 KQFKSIIEK

-42 KKELKSIQGEL
+42 KKELKNIQGEL
-53 ANMLLN
+53 AYLLIN

-146 ITQLQNTFMDQST
+146 ITQLQFTFMDQST
-159 ATYRAYHALLR
+159 ATYRAYHSLLR

-249 AVSSKALKIALA
+249 AVSSKALKVALA

-335 NYEGLVQNAMNAWK
+335 NYEGLVQNAVNAWK

-381 LADEEG
+381 LASEES
-387 TYKRQTARYGQSAKR
+387 TYKKLTARYGQSSNR
-402 DIKYYSNKLKHL
+402 DIKYYSNRLKHL

-421 EQAELALLSA
+421 EEAELALMSA
-431 QHQREEEKKAAGR
+431 QHQRDEEKKAAG
-444 KAAAART
+444 
-451 KASKKAAADAAK
+451 KKAAADGAK
-463 LAKKQ
+463 LDKKQ
-468 AADAKKAAEEA
+468 AAETKKAAEKA
-479 KRKAEKVADDQ
+479 KREQEKIADDQ

-506 GSRKAEEEQLRSA
+506 GSRKIEEDQLKSA
-519 YESDKSNNVINT
+519 YSSDKNNEINT
-531 QAALNNQLKIIGDY
+531 QAALDNQYKIIGNY
-545 YTKVES
+545 YEGLEK
-551 FRQADYADAVAAE
+551 FRQKDYADAVAAE
-564 SKKYD
+564 TKKYD
-569 ALLEKAHGN
+569 ALTEKAHGN

-584 IEEQKQAALANLQA
+584 IEEQKQAALANIQA
-598 EYNNKYN
+598 EYNNIYN
-605 ELLDQRAKD
+605 ELQDQRAKD

-656 ELQKSVDSLKELQ
+656 ELQKSVDSMKELQ

-713 FVGETMQQLGAQSE
+713 FVGESMQQLGAQSE

-738 GQIILGFSTASA
+738 GQMILGFSTASA

-786 FQGSSTVGDHNLARV
+786 YQGSSTVGDHNLARV

-816 FRILDNNTAG
+816 FRMLDNNTAG

>member
-23 VKSEVGDTSSQF
+23 IKSEVCDTSSQF

-177 NNSATVTANTVA
+177 NNSATTTANTVA

-199 NSTALQA
+199 NSTAIQA

-269 SLVASLVAHWEDIVG
+269 SLVASLVAHWEEIVG

-335 NYEGLVQNAMNAWK
+335 NYEGLVQNAINAWK

-381 LADEEG
+381 LASEES
-387 TYKRQTARYGQSAKR
+387 TYKKQTARHGQSAKR
-402 DIKYYSNKLKHL
+402 NIKYYSNKLKHL

-421 EQAELALLSA
+421 EEAELALLSA
-431 QHQREEEKKAAGR
+431 QHQLEEEKKAAGR
-444 KAAAART
+444 KAAAERT
-451 KASKKAAADAAK
+451 KAG
-463 LAKKQ
+463 
-468 AADAKKAAEEA
+468 KKAAEKA
-479 KRKAEKVADDQ
+479 KREQEKIADDQ

-500 TVTNNK
+500 TTTNNK
-506 GSRKAEEEQLRSA
+506 GSRNIEEDQLKSA
-519 YESDKSNNVINT
+519 YSSDKNNEINT
-531 QAALNNQLKIIGDY
+531 QAALDNQYKIIGNY
-545 YTKVES
+545 YEGLEK
-551 FRQADYADAVAAE
+551 FRQKDYADAVAAE
-564 SKKYD
+564 TKKYD
-569 ALLEKAHGN
+569 ALTEKAHGN

-584 IEEQKQAALANLQA
+584 IEEQKQAALANIQA

-605 ELLDQRAKD
+605 ELQDQRTKD

-650 LTTLTG
+650 LTTLTV
-656 ELQKSVDSLKELQ
+656 ELQKSVDSMKELQ

-738 GQIILGFSTASA
+738 GQMILGFSTASA

-786 FQGSSTVGDHNLARV
+786 YQGSSTVGDHNLARV

-816 FRILDNNTAG
+816 FRMLDNNTAG

-839 GSDLYLALSNYSKV
+839 GSDLYLALSNYSKI